1 VKVFF
6 GALFCLLFALQVRIW
21 VSEDGFS
28 AVVRLQDQVE
38 LQRHENEQLANR
50 NERLDAEVRDLKR
63 GFAAVEE
70 RARSDLGLI
79 SPGESFYVF
88 GDPEAGGDAITSD

>member
-1 VKVFF
+1 MRHD
-6 GALFCLLFALQVRIW
+6 ALSQPIR
-21 VSEDGFS
+21 
-28 AVVRLQDQVE
+28 
-38 LQRHENEQLANR
+38 
-50 NERLDAEVRDLKR
+50 RLDAEVRDLKR

-88 GDPEAGGDAITSD
+88 GDPEAGGDTDTAD